1 MDHGRPCAEDL
12 EGWQDR
18 ESEGL
23 HLQARLR
30 SGQLT
35 IPESALMAV
44 YNSHSIMTVGGDIVL
59 LKFIESIQVRED
71 EELIVDKLKGD
82 VVLSVRTISGKEH
95 LVSMKTLWETLGGG
109 TLHGKELAI
118 AVCEKWLWINKP

>member
-1 MDHGRPCAEDL
+1 
-12 EGWQDR
+12 
-18 ESEGL
+18 
-23 HLQARLR
+23 
-30 SGQLT
+30 
-35 IPESALMAV
+35 
-44 YNSHSIMTVGGDIVL
+44 MTVGGDIVL